1 MLCSLKSLAPRKGI
15 IGVCILVIMIRG
27 PGKKKKEKRKKKRK
41 KKEKRAKFG
50 KNWEKMKKKEHI

>member
-27 PGKKKKEKRKKKRK
+27 PGKKKG
-41 KKEKRAKFG
+41 KKEKKKG
-50 KNWEKMKKKEHI
+50 KTETREGTHC